1 MIENILDST
10 EPTLPLKNKVLIL
23 MSAMTARVKYISCNV
38 KNRQAFFDCADL
50 FQELCPVRRKR
61 SADMLHHPRPSL

>member
-38 KNRQAFFDCADL
+38 KINFASVYLDNL
-50 FQELCPVRRKR
+50 F
-61 SADMLHHPRPSL
+61 